1 MNPAVKPT
9 ANSTT
14 DSVTDSVTASVTR
27 SAGGPA
33 ARSAGNP
40 AAEHPVVRAYR
51 DALAPGEQRDFD
63 IGAADRT
70 GLPVVAADHL
80 DAAGVRKGAYG
91 YGADTAQARVGAYGE
106 LTETVL
112 LARHLARTGRRR
124 ASYAELVRERG
135 RDRVA
140 DPVELV
146 LPAGADYGPGRP
158 LDWVP
163 AHRLR
168 TGEEVLVPAEFAA
181 ACGSDLPG
189 APPPGGRLIT
199 PITNGLGAGDTPERA
214 VSHALLEILQRDGN
228 ATGHRAMDEGV
239 VIDLDAVTDPV
250 TLRVLD
256 RLRDAGVEVLPKLAS
271 TRFGLADVHV
281 VGTDA
286 AHGRGTEDLATP
298 LTLTACG
305 EAAHPDRETALRK
318 ALSEY
323 VSSRARKVFSHGPLP
338 LVARIAP
345 PGYLEREMS
354 SPLAPQE
361 PRALREMTA
370 WAAMDAVRLRE
381 LLEPTVLSRRS
392 GVAFSS
398 LPTVPAGSLDE
409 PAALLEDLLLRLADF
424 DVLVVATGGCGV
436 HAVKVLV
443 PGMEVETM
451 SYARIGERGVRR
463 LVERGHPLAGVGLLP
478 HPGARPVHLTAGAR
492 ERLGGPAWFDVDAA
506 RRTVGGLYPLYREP
520 DRHAV
525 ARTAAGAVR

>member
-1 MNPAVKPT
+1 MTPTTNPIAT
-9 ANSTT
+9 
-14 DSVTDSVTASVTR
+14 
-27 SAGGPA
+27 
-33 ARSAGNP
+33 
-40 AAEHPVVRAYR
+40 EHPVVEAYR
-51 DALAPGEQRDFD
+51 AALAPGEQQDFD

-91 YGADTAQARVGAYGE
+91 YGADAAQARVGAYGE

-124 ASYAELVRERG
+124 ASYGELVRERG

-146 LPAGADYGPGRP
+146 LPAGADYGPERP

-163 AHRLR
+163 ARRLR
-168 TGEEVLVPAEFAA
+168 TGEEVLVPVEFAA
-181 ACGSDLPG
+181 TCGADLPG
-189 APPPGGRLIT
+189 EPPPGGRLTT
-199 PITNGLGAGDTPERA
+199 PITNGLGAGDTLQRA

-228 ATGHRAMDEGV
+228 ATAHRAMDEGV
-239 VIDLDAVTDPV
+239 VIDLDEVTDPV
-250 TLRVLD
+250 TLSLLD
-256 RLRDAGVEVLPKLAS
+256 RLRNAGVEVLPKLAA

-281 VGTDA
+281 VGTD
-286 AHGRGTEDLATP
+286 GPRGPEGSATP
-298 LTLTACG
+298 LALTACG
-305 EAAHPDRETALRK
+305 EAAHPDREVALRK
-318 ALSEY
+318 ALTEY
-323 VSSRARKVFSHGPLP
+323 VSSRARKAFSHGPLTE
-338 LVARIAP
+338 VARIAP

-354 SPLAPQE
+354 APLAPQE

-370 WAAMDAVRLRE
+370 WAAMDAERLRE

-392 GVAFSS
+392 TVPFSS
-398 LPTVPAGSLDE
+398 LPTVPAGSLDD
-409 PAALLEDLLLRLADF
+409 PAALLDDLLLRLADF
-424 DVLVVATGGCGV
+424 DVLVVATGGPGA

-463 LVERGHPLAGVGLLP
+463 LVERGHPLAGVGPVP
-478 HPGARPVHLTAGAR
+478 HSGARPVHLTAGGR
-492 ERLGGPAWFDVDAA
+492 ERLGGQAWFDVDAA
-506 RRTVGGLYPLYREP
+506 RRIVGGLYPLYREP

-525 ARTAAGAVR
+525 ARTAAGAGPGAGAGTGTQAGTGAVR